1 MISLFQNYFASLISR
16 ALTLAEKGSIGKSF
30 TWWHR
35 LPHCLGY
42 KSRQD
47 GADLEAKNLGLLVA
61 ELSAKDIFSR
71 RVNPDFRSIGGRD

>member
-1 MISLFQNYFASLISR
+1 M
-16 ALTLAEKGSIGKSF
+16 
-30 TWWHR
+30 WHR

-47 GADLEAKNLGLLVA
+47 GADLEAKNLGLLVT
-61 ELSAKDIFSR
+61 ELSATDISR